1 MVSCSTLGALMF
13 MLEAGKSCVSDAIGM
28 EDAKDIGN
36 RLGKTIKLK
45 KRMKDQ
51 GWV

>member
-1 MVSCSTLGALMF
+1 MF
-13 MLEAGKSCVSDAIGM
+13 MLEAGKSCILDAIGM

-45 KRMKDQ
+45 KNEGSRLGLKFESSKL
-51 GWV
+51 